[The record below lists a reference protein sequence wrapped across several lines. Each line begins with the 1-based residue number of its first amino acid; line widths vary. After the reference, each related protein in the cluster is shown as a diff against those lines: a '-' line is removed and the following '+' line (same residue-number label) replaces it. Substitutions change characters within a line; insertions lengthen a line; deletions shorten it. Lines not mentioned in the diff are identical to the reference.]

1 MGDIVVEFKNTG
13 PCLVDVKEV
22 AKAWDYRFL
31 LSEYE
36 NDFQLIQ
43 YLRKG
48 SDIRKLRVTISPEQA
63 QEIIKELE
71 LVKSTNMSPVIFA
84 WRKKEQSFLDMR
96 MKQRIKK

>member
-1 MGDIVVEFKNTG
+1 MGDIVIEFKNTG
-13 PCLVDVKEV
+13 PCLVDIKEV

-31 LSEYE
+31 ISEYE

-63 QEIIKELE
+63 QEIIKELQ
-71 LVKSTNMSPVIFA
+71 LVKSTDMSPVVFS
-84 WRKKEQSFLDMR
+84 WRKESQSFVDMI
-96 MKQRIKK
+96 MKRRVKK